1 MLHRLYERILALG
14 AHPYALVALFF
25 VSLLDSV
32 ILPLATEI
40 ILIPIILTKPSRA
53 WLSAAVCSLAS
64 VLGGII
70 GYGIGFG
77 LFEWV
82 GASLLNIYG
91 GGPQTFHD
99 FQALYRHW
107 GGWIVFIGGLTPF
120 PYTVVAIMSGVVGM
134 NLALFIFYS
143 LIARSLRYFLIAAL
157 LWRWGDSIR
166 TFIERYLSWVLTG
179 VLGVLFLVWV
189 ASGKVFSIE

>member
-25 VSLLDSV
+25 IALLESV
-32 ILPLATEI
+32 ILPLATDI
-40 ILIPIILTKPSRA
+40 FLIPIVLARPSRA
-53 WLSAAVCSLAS
+53 WLSAGVCVLAS

-70 GYGIGFG
+70 SYGIGFG

-82 GASLLNIYG
+82 GVSLLNIY

-99 FQALYRHW
+99 FQSLYRHW
-107 GGWIVFIGGLTPF
+107 GGWIVFIGALTPF
-120 PYTVVAIMSGVVGM
+120 PYKIVALMSGVVGM

-143 LIARSLRYFLIAAL
+143 LIARALRYFLIAAL

-166 TFIERYLSWVLTG
+166 TFLERYLSWVLTG
-179 VLGVLFLVWV
+179 VLGLLFLGWI